1 MTRGVDRGDAGQAE
15 VPLEVGVDKGGHEG
29 AGGAVDMHRD
39 VETGPVLELVEGL
52 ADLLHR
58 FVGAVEGR
66 SKDGDHVDRVLV
78 AARHRLLGGE
88 VEAIPSIGTR
98 RISMFQ

>member
-39 VETGPVLELVEGL
+39 VEI
-52 ADLLHR
+52 
-58 FVGAVEGR
+58 
-66 SKDGDHVDRVLV
+66 GDHADRVLV
-78 AARHRLLGGE
+78 AARHHLLGGE

-98 RISMFQ
+98 RISMSQ